1 MRGGVKAIA
10 REWAVAIHPPLIRL
24 CGATFPPKGKAKNI
38 LYKGSTT
45 MSLSIESRCI
55 HLEGDDRA
63 SRFGA
68 VSFPIYQT
76 ATFAHP
82 ALGESTGY
90 DYSRVQNP
98 TRQQLEKTVASLE
111 QGTDAVAFSSG
122 MAAILAVMELF
133 APGDH
138 IVTEADLYGGTPR
151 LFHTVSEPRG
161 ITFTSV
167 SFSDGSDGID
177 RAAAAIR
184 PETKALYIETP
195 TNPMMN
201 VTDIRAAAEL
211 AHAHGALLIV
221 DNTFLSPYLQNPLAL
236 GADIVVHSGTKYL
249 SGHNDTLAGFAVVKD
264 DTLATRLREISKT
277 IGANLAPFDSWLLL
291 RGIQTL
297 AVRMDRAGENALAL
311 AEWLKT
317 QPQVTRVIYPGLPE
331 HPGHAL
337 MKKQARGFGA
347 MLTFEVHDKRDVP
360 VLLKAVKLIRFAESL
375 GGTESLLT
383 YPLTQ
388 THADIAPEVLAANG
402 LTDRILRLSVGIENV
417 NDLIADLTQAFAALN
432 A

>member
-1 MRGGVKAIA
+1 
-10 REWAVAIHPPLIRL
+10 
-24 CGATFPPKGKAKNI
+24 
-38 LYKGSTT
+38 

-55 HLEGDDRA
+55 HLEEDDRA
-63 SRFGA
+63 ARYGA
-68 VSFPIYQT
+68 ISFPIYQT

-98 TRQQLEKTVASLE
+98 TRQQLEKTVAALE
-111 QGTDAVAFSSG
+111 QGTDAIAFSTG

-138 IVTEADLYGGTPR
+138 VVTESDLYGGTPR
-151 LFHTVSEPRG
+151 LFRTVCEPRG
-161 ITFTSV
+161 ITFTAV
-167 SFSDGSDGID
+167 NFSTGMQ
-177 RAAAAIR
+177 AAEEAAR
-184 PETKALYIETP
+184 PNTKAFYIETP

-201 VTDIRAAAEL
+201 VTDIRAAAKL
-211 AHAHGALLIV
+211 AHAHGAVLIV

-264 DTLATRLREISKT
+264 AELADRLREISKT

-297 AVRMDRAGENALAL
+297 AVRMDRAQENALAL
-311 AEWLKT
+311 ARWLQA
-317 QPQVTRVIYPGLPE
+317 QPQVSRVIYPGLAE
-331 HPGHAL
+331 HPGHEL
-337 MKKQARGFGA
+337 MRQQARGFGA
-347 MLTFEVHDKRDVP
+347 MLTFEVQSKEQVP
-360 VLLKAVKLIRFAESL
+360 QLLKAVKLIRFAESL

-383 YPLTQ
+383 YPITQ
-388 THADIAPEVLAANG
+388 THADVPPEVLAANG

-417 NDLIADLTQAFAALN
+417 QDLINDLTQAFAAL

>member
-1 MRGGVKAIA
+1 
-10 REWAVAIHPPLIRL
+10 
-24 CGATFPPKGKAKNI
+24 
-38 LYKGSTT
+38 

-55 HLEGDDRA
+55 HLEGDNPAARY
-63 SRFGA
+63 GA
-68 VSFPIYQT
+68 ISFPIYQT

-98 TRQQLEKTVASLE
+98 TRQQLEKTVAALE
-111 QGTDAVAFSSG
+111 QGTDAVAFSTG

-138 IVTEADLYGGTPR
+138 IVAEADLYGGTPR

-161 ITFTSV
+161 ITFTTV
-167 SFSDGSDGID
+167 NFSDGT
-177 RAAAAIR
+177 AQVAAAIR

-195 TNPMMN
+195 TNPMMH
-201 VTDIRAAAEL
+201 VTDIRKAAEL

-221 DNTFLSPYLQNPLAL
+221 DNTFLSPYLQNPLTL

-264 DTLATRLREISKT
+264 AALAARLREISKT
-277 IGANLAPFDSWLLL
+277 IGANLAPSDAWLLL

-297 AVRMDRAGENALAL
+297 AVRMDRAEENAMAL
-311 AEWLKT
+311 AQWLKT
-317 QPQVTRVIYPGLPE
+317 RPEVTRVIYPGLPE

-337 MKKQARGFGA
+337 MKQQARGFGA
-347 MLTFEVHDKRDVP
+347 MLTFEVRDKREVP
-360 VLLKAVKLIRFAESL
+360 VLLKAVRLIRFAESL

-383 YPLTQ
+383 YPITQ
-388 THADIAPEVLAANG
+388 THADVPPEVLAANG
-402 LTDRILRLSVGIENV
+402 LTDRILRLSVGIENI
-417 NDLIADLTQAFAALN
+417 NDLRTDLEQAFAAVQAAL
-432 A
+432 

>member
-1 MRGGVKAIA
+1 
-10 REWAVAIHPPLIRL
+10 
-24 CGATFPPKGKAKNI
+24 
-38 LYKGSTT
+38 

-55 HLEGDDRA
+55 HLEGDDPAARY
-63 SRFGA
+63 GA
-68 VSFPIYQT
+68 ISFPIYQT

-98 TRQQLEKTVASLE
+98 TRQQLEKTVAALE
-111 QGTDAVAFSSG
+111 QGTDAIAFSTG

-138 IVTEADLYGGTPR
+138 IVAEADLYGGTPR

-161 ITFTSV
+161 ITFTTV
-167 SFSDGSDGID
+167 NFSDGT
-177 RAAAAIR
+177 AQVEAAIR

-195 TNPMMN
+195 TNPMMH
-201 VTDIRAAAEL
+201 VTDIRKAAEL

-221 DNTFLSPYLQNPLAL
+221 DNTFLSPYLQNPLTL

-264 DTLATRLREISKT
+264 AALAARLREISKT
-277 IGANLAPFDSWLLL
+277 IGANLAPFDAWLLL

-297 AVRMDRAGENALAL
+297 AVRMDRAEENAMTLAQ
-311 AEWLKT
+311 WLKT
-317 QPQVTRVIYPGLPE
+317 RPEVTRVIYPGLPE

-337 MKKQARGFGA
+337 MKQQARGFGA
-347 MLTFEVHDKRDVP
+347 MLTFEVRDKREVP
-360 VLLKAVKLIRFAESL
+360 VLLKAVRLIRFAESL

-383 YPLTQ
+383 YPITQ
-388 THADIAPEVLAANG
+388 THADVPPEVLAANG
-402 LTDRILRLSVGIENV
+402 LTDRILRLSVGIENI
-417 NDLIADLTQAFAALN
+417 NDLRADLEQAFAAVQAAL
-432 A
+432 

>member
-1 MRGGVKAIA
+1 
-10 REWAVAIHPPLIRL
+10 
-24 CGATFPPKGKAKNI
+24 
-38 LYKGSTT
+38 

-55 HLEGDDRA
+55 HLEGDDPAARY
-63 SRFGA
+63 GA
-68 VSFPIYQT
+68 ISFPIYQT

-98 TRQQLEKTVASLE
+98 TRQQLEKTVAALE
-111 QGTDAVAFSSG
+111 QGTDAVAFSTG

-161 ITFTSV
+161 ITFTTV
-167 SFSDGSDGID
+167 NFSDGT
-177 RAAAAIR
+177 AQVAAAIR

-195 TNPMMN
+195 TNPMMH
-201 VTDIRAAAEL
+201 VTDIRKAAEL

-221 DNTFLSPYLQNPLAL
+221 DNTFLSPYLQNPLTL

-249 SGHNDTLAGFAVVKD
+249 SGHNDTLAGFAVVKAAA
-264 DTLATRLREISKT
+264 LAARLREISKT
-277 IGANLAPFDSWLLL
+277 IGANLAPFDAWLLL

-297 AVRMDRAGENALAL
+297 AVRMDRAEENAMAL
-311 AEWLKT
+311 AQWLKNR
-317 QPQVTRVIYPGLPE
+317 PEVTRVIYPGLPE

-337 MKKQARGFGA
+337 MKQQARGFGA
-347 MLTFEVHDKRDVP
+347 MLTFEVRDKREVP
-360 VLLKAVKLIRFAESL
+360 VLLKAVRLIRFAESL

-383 YPLTQ
+383 YPITQ
-388 THADIAPEVLAANG
+388 THADVPPEVLAANG
-402 LTDRILRLSVGIENV
+402 LTDRILRLSVGIENI
-417 NDLIADLTQAFAALN
+417 NDLRADLGQAFAAVQAAL
-432 A
+432 

>member
-1 MRGGVKAIA
+1 
-10 REWAVAIHPPLIRL
+10 
-24 CGATFPPKGKAKNI
+24 
-38 LYKGSTT
+38 

-55 HLEGDDRA
+55 HLEGDDPAARY
-63 SRFGA
+63 GA
-68 VSFPIYQT
+68 ISFPIYQT

-98 TRQQLEKTVASLE
+98 TRQQLEKTVAALE
-111 QGTDAVAFSSG
+111 QGTDAVAFSTG

-161 ITFTSV
+161 ITFTTV
-167 SFSDGSDGID
+167 NFSDGT
-177 RAAAAIR
+177 AQVAAAIR

-195 TNPMMN
+195 TNPMMH
-201 VTDIRAAAEL
+201 VTDIRKAAEL

-221 DNTFLSPYLQNPLAL
+221 DNTFLSPYLQNPLTL

-264 DTLATRLREISKT
+264 AALAARLREISKT
-277 IGANLAPFDSWLLL
+277 IGANLAPFDAWLLL

-297 AVRMDRAGENALAL
+297 AVRMDRAEENAMAL
-311 AEWLKT
+311 AQWLKT
-317 QPQVTRVIYPGLPE
+317 RQEVTRVIYPGLPE

-337 MKKQARGFGA
+337 MKQQARGFGA
-347 MLTFEVHDKRDVP
+347 MLTFEVRDKREVP
-360 VLLKAVKLIRFAESL
+360 VLLKAVRLIRFAESL

-383 YPLTQ
+383 YPITQ
-388 THADIAPEVLAANG
+388 THADVPPEVLAANG
-402 LTDRILRLSVGIENV
+402 LTDRILRLSVGIENI
-417 NDLIADLTQAFAALN
+417 NDLRADLEQAFAAVQAAL
-432 A
+432 

>member
-1 MRGGVKAIA
+1 
-10 REWAVAIHPPLIRL
+10 
-24 CGATFPPKGKAKNI
+24 
-38 LYKGSTT
+38 
-45 MSLSIESRCI
+45 MSLAIESRCI
-55 HLEGDDRA
+55 HLEEDDRA
-63 SRFGA
+63 ARYGA
-68 VSFPIYQT
+68 ISFPIYQT

-98 TRQQLEKTVASLE
+98 TRQQLEKTVAALE
-111 QGTDAVAFSSG
+111 QGTDAIAFSTG

-138 IVTEADLYGGTPR
+138 VVTESDMYGGTPR
-151 LFHTVSEPRG
+151 LFRTVCEPRG
-161 ITFTSV
+161 ITFTAV
-167 SFSDGSDGID
+167 NFSTGMQ
-177 RAAAAIR
+177 AAEEAAR
-184 PETKALYIETP
+184 PNTKAFYIETP

-211 AHAHGALLIV
+211 AHAHGAVLIV

-236 GADIVVHSGTKYL
+236 GADIVIHSGTKYL

-264 DTLATRLREISKT
+264 AELANRLREISKT

-297 AVRMDRAGENALAL
+297 AVRMDRAQENALAL
-311 AEWLKT
+311 ARWLQA
-317 QPQVTRVIYPGLPE
+317 QPQVSRVIYPGLPE
-331 HPGHAL
+331 HPGHEL
-337 MKKQARGFGA
+337 MKQQARGFGA
-347 MLTFEVHDKRDVP
+347 MLTFEVQAKEQVP
-360 VLLKAVKLIRFAESL
+360 QLLKAVKLIRFAESL

-383 YPLTQ
+383 YPITQ
-388 THADIAPEVLAANG
+388 THADVPPEVLAANG

-417 NDLIADLTQAFAALN
+417 QDLISDLSQAFAAL

>member
-1 MRGGVKAIA
+1 
-10 REWAVAIHPPLIRL
+10 
-24 CGATFPPKGKAKNI
+24 
-38 LYKGSTT
+38 

-55 HLEGDDRA
+55 HLEGDDPAARY
-63 SRFGA
+63 GA
-68 VSFPIYQT
+68 ISFPIYQT

-98 TRQQLEKTVASLE
+98 TRQQLEKTVAALE
-111 QGTDAVAFSSG
+111 QGTDTVAFSTG

-161 ITFTSV
+161 ITFTTV
-167 SFSDGSDGID
+167 NFSDGT
-177 RAAAAIR
+177 AQVAAAIR

-195 TNPMMN
+195 TNPMMR

-221 DNTFLSPYLQNPLAL
+221 DNTFLSPYLQNPLTL

-264 DTLATRLREISKT
+264 AALAARLREISKT
-277 IGANLAPFDSWLLL
+277 IGANLAPFDAWLLL

-297 AVRMDRAGENALAL
+297 AVRMDRAEENAMTLAQ
-311 AEWLKT
+311 WLKT
-317 QPQVTRVIYPGLPE
+317 RPEVTRVIYPGLPE

-337 MKKQARGFGA
+337 MKQQARGFGA
-347 MLTFEVHDKRDVP
+347 MLTFEVRDKREVP
-360 VLLKAVKLIRFAESL
+360 VLLKAVRLIRFAESL

-383 YPLTQ
+383 YPITQ
-388 THADIAPEVLAANG
+388 THADVPPEVLAANG
-402 LTDRILRLSVGIENV
+402 LTDRILRLSVGIENI
-417 NDLIADLTQAFAALN
+417 NDLRTDLEQAFAAVQAAL
-432 A
+432 

>member
-1 MRGGVKAIA
+1 
-10 REWAVAIHPPLIRL
+10 
-24 CGATFPPKGKAKNI
+24 
-38 LYKGSTT
+38 

-55 HLEGDDRA
+55 HLEGDDPAARY
-63 SRFGA
+63 GA
-68 VSFPIYQT
+68 ISFPIYQT

-82 ALGESTGY
+82 AFGESTGY

-98 TRQQLEKTVASLE
+98 TRQQLEKTVAALE
-111 QGTDAVAFSSG
+111 QGTDAVAFSTG

-138 IVTEADLYGGTPR
+138 IVAEADLYGGTPR
-151 LFHTVSEPRG
+151 LFHAVSEPRG
-161 ITFTSV
+161 ITFTTV
-167 SFSDGSDGID
+167 NFSDGT
-177 RAAAAIR
+177 AQVAAAIR

-195 TNPMMN
+195 TNPMMH

-221 DNTFLSPYLQNPLAL
+221 DNTFLSPYLQNPLTL

-264 DTLATRLREISKT
+264 AALAARLREISKT
-277 IGANLAPFDSWLLL
+277 IGANLAPFDAWLLL

-297 AVRMDRAGENALAL
+297 AVRMDRAEENAMTLAQ
-311 AEWLKT
+311 WLKT
-317 QPQVTRVIYPGLPE
+317 RPEVTRVIYPGLPE

-337 MKKQARGFGA
+337 MKQQARGFGA
-347 MLTFEVHDKRDVP
+347 MLTFEVRDKREVP
-360 VLLKAVKLIRFAESL
+360 VLLKAVRLIRFAESL

-383 YPLTQ
+383 YPITQ
-388 THADIAPEVLAANG
+388 THADVPPEVLAANG
-402 LTDRILRLSVGIENV
+402 LTDRILRLSVGIENI
-417 NDLIADLTQAFAALN
+417 NDLRTDLEQAFAAVQAAL
-432 A
+432 

>member
-1 MRGGVKAIA
+1 
-10 REWAVAIHPPLIRL
+10 
-24 CGATFPPKGKAKNI
+24 
-38 LYKGSTT
+38 

-55 HLEGDDRA
+55 HLEGDDPAARY
-63 SRFGA
+63 GA
-68 VSFPIYQT
+68 ISFPIYQT

-98 TRQQLEKTVASLE
+98 TRQQLEKTVAALE
-111 QGTDAVAFSSG
+111 QGTDAVAFSTG

-133 APGDH
+133 ARGDH
-138 IVTEADLYGGTPR
+138 IVAEADLYGGTPR

-161 ITFTSV
+161 ITFTTV
-167 SFSDGSDGID
+167 NFSDGT
-177 RAAAAIR
+177 AQVAAAIR

-195 TNPMMN
+195 TNPMMH

-221 DNTFLSPYLQNPLAL
+221 DNTFLSPYLQKPLTL

-264 DTLATRLREISKT
+264 AALAARLREISKT
-277 IGANLAPFDSWLLL
+277 IGANLAPFDAWLLL

-297 AVRMDRAGENALAL
+297 AVRMDRAEENAMAL
-311 AEWLKT
+311 AQWLKT
-317 QPQVTRVIYPGLPE
+317 RPEVTRVIYPGLPE

-337 MKKQARGFGA
+337 MKQQARGFGA
-347 MLTFEVHDKRDVP
+347 MLTFEVRDKREVP
-360 VLLKAVKLIRFAESL
+360 VLLKAVRLIRFAESL

-383 YPLTQ
+383 YPITQ
-388 THADIAPEVLAANG
+388 THADVPPEVLAANG
-402 LTDRILRLSVGIENV
+402 LTDRILRLSVGIENI
-417 NDLIADLTQAFAALN
+417 NDLRTDLEQAFAAVQAAL
-432 A
+432 

>member
-1 MRGGVKAIA
+1 
-10 REWAVAIHPPLIRL
+10 
-24 CGATFPPKGKAKNI
+24 
-38 LYKGSTT
+38 

-55 HLEGDDRA
+55 HLEGDDPAARY
-63 SRFGA
+63 GA
-68 VSFPIYQT
+68 ISFPIYQT

-98 TRQQLEKTVASLE
+98 TRQQLEKTVAALE
-111 QGTDAVAFSSG
+111 QGTDAVAFSTG
-122 MAAILAVMELF
+122 MASILAVMELF

-138 IVTEADLYGGTPR
+138 IVAEADLYGGTPR

-161 ITFTSV
+161 ITFTTV
-167 SFSDGSDGID
+167 NFSDGT
-177 RAAAAIR
+177 AQVAAAIR
-184 PETKALYIETP
+184 AETKALYIETP
-195 TNPMMN
+195 TNPMMH

-221 DNTFLSPYLQNPLAL
+221 DNTFLSPYLQNPLTL

-264 DTLATRLREISKT
+264 AALAARLREISKT
-277 IGANLAPFDSWLLL
+277 IGANLAPFDAWLLL

-297 AVRMDRAGENALAL
+297 AVRMDRAEENAMAL
-311 AEWLKT
+311 AQWLKT
-317 QPQVTRVIYPGLPE
+317 RPEVTRVIYPGLPE

-337 MKKQARGFGA
+337 MKQQARGFGA
-347 MLTFEVHDKRDVP
+347 MLTFEVRDKQEVP
-360 VLLKAVKLIRFAESL
+360 VLLKAVRLIRFAESL

-383 YPLTQ
+383 YPITQ
-388 THADIAPEVLAANG
+388 THADVPPEVLAANG
-402 LTDRILRLSVGIENV
+402 LTDRILRLSVGIENI
-417 NDLIADLTQAFAALN
+417 NDLRADLEQAFAAVQAAL
-432 A
+432 